1 MRQFILGMSLGLMVS
16 FGVVYAQTSRPGVV
30 IPPSGSGFVL
40 PLDNG
45 VTIWGNN
52 QGQGGTIITTPS
64 GMSMFNS
71 HSTGKSPC

>member
-1 MRQFILGMSLGLMVS
+1 MKQAILGFVFGLVVATGA
-16 FGVVYAQTSRPGVV
+16 GVWAQSSRPGVAV
-30 IPPSGSGFVL
+30 PPSGSGFVL

-64 GMSMFNS
+64 GMSMFSS
-71 HSTGKSPC
+71 HGKSPC